1 MSDSGDGVP
10 ALLIDYGGGL
20 TSPVPAALANVCA
33 LFGVKLDGFLSACQM
48 GDPAGPFS
56 QLELGVLDDVEFARV
71 ITPILTEHANDPVDG
86 LAWVRELQ
94 KTSFD
99 IDKTML
105 AAVADLI
112 DNGVPT
118 VLFSNS
124 FGPLDRYPWAL
135 LPKFTDTVI
144 SSVVGLRKP
153 DPRIYALALERC
165 GRPAQECVFVDDS
178 EANLAPART
187 LGIRSIHHQDP
198 AATIAELNTIFG

>member
-1 MSDSGDGVP
+1 MP
-10 ALLIDYGGGL
+10 TLLIDYGGVL
-20 TSPVPAALANVCA
+20 TSSVPAAFANVCA
-33 LFGVKLDGFLSACQM
+33 RFGVDLNGFMAACRM
-48 GDPAGPFS
+48 GHPDGPFA
-56 QLELGVLDDVEFARV
+56 QLELGLDDVEFARV

-94 KTSFD
+94 KTSLD

-124 FGPLDRYPWAL
+124 FGPLERYPWAQ
-135 LPKFTDTVI
+135 LPTFTDTVI
-144 SSVVGLRKP
+144 SSVVGMRKP
-153 DPRIYALALERC
+153 DPRIYEIALQRC
-165 GRPAQECVFVDDS
+165 GRPAHECVFVDDS
-178 EANLAPART
+178 EANLAPARA

-198 AATIAELNTIFG
+198 ATTIAELNAIFG